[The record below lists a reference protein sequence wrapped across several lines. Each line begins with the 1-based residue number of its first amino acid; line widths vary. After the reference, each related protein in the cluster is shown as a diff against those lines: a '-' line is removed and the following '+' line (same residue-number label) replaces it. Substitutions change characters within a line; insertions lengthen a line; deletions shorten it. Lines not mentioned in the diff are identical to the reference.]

1 MSEGVRVDLRQLTC
15 FERVAEL
22 GSMSRAAE
30 ALHLVQPAISQ
41 QIATLER
48 EVGLRLFH
56 RGPRGVRLTEAGE
69 ALLPYARRV
78 LTEVERAGQVLGGLR
93 ELRGGRVALGITPSA
108 VIWLLPELLERY
120 RGQHP
125 LVQVQVQEDMT
136 DQLVEYLGDGRL
148 DLAVVSLPIDD
159 DGLVVRPILEE
170 RLALIVG
177 PEHRLAGTE
186 SADLAELADEPWILP
201 YRRHGVRALVEAA
214 CAEAGFRLRIAVEL
228 SGLGPIKMLVQ
239 RGLGLSVLPPAVV
252 ANEVRLGQLHAVT
265 INRPSLVRTVGLAR
279 RRNEHPTPAAGAMES
294 TIVHVAGRA
303 CHWD

>member
-1 MSEGVRVDLRQLTC
+1 MDLRQLTC

-41 QIATLER
+41 QIALLER

-125 LVQVQVQEDMT
+125 MVQVQVQEDMT

-148 DLAVVSLPIDD
+148 DLAVVSLPVDD
-159 DGLVVRPILEE
+159 
-170 RLALIVG
+170 
-177 PEHRLAGTE
+177 
-186 SADLAELADEPWILP
+186 
-201 YRRHGVRALVEAA
+201 EAWW
-214 CAEAGFRLRIAVEL
+214 
-228 SGLGPIKMLVQ
+228 SGRSWRSGW
-239 RGLGLSVLPPAVV
+239 R
-252 ANEVRLGQLHAVT
+252 
-265 INRPSLVRTVGLAR
+265 
-279 RRNEHPTPAAGAMES
+279 
-294 TIVHVAGRA
+294 
-303 CHWD
+303 

>member
-1 MSEGVRVDLRQLTC
+1 MLSSDCISLRSGRGAAMDLRQLTC

-30 ALHLVQPAISQ
+30 ALHLVQPAVSQ
-41 QIATLER
+41 QIALLER
-48 EVGLRLFH
+48 QVGLRLFH

-69 ALLPYARRV
+69 ALLPSARRV
-78 LTEVERAGQVLGGLR
+78 LAEVERAGQVLGGLR

-125 LVQVQVQEDMT
+125 MVQVQVQEDMT

-177 PEHRLAGTE
+177 PDHRLAG
-186 SADLAELADEPWILP
+186 A
-201 YRRHGVRALVEAA
+201 
-214 CAEAGFRLRIAVEL
+214 
-228 SGLGPIKMLVQ
+228 
-239 RGLGLSVLPPAVV
+239 
-252 ANEVRLGQLHAVT
+252 
-265 INRPSLVRTVGLAR
+265 
-279 RRNEHPTPAAGAMES
+279 
-294 TIVHVAGRA
+294 
-303 CHWD
+303 

>member
-1 MSEGVRVDLRQLTC
+1 MDLRQLTC

-41 QIATLER
+41 QIALLER
-48 EVGLRLFH
+48 QVGLRLFH

-108 VIWLLPELLERY
+108 VIWLLPDLLERY

-125 LVQVQVQEDMT
+125 MVQVQVQEDMT

-148 DLAVVSLPIDD
+148 DLAVVS
-159 DGLVVRPILEE
+159 
-170 RLALIVG
+170 
-177 PEHRLAGTE
+177 
-186 SADLAELADEPWILP
+186 DEPWILP

-214 CAEAGFRLRIAVEL
+214 CAEAGFQLRVAVEL
-228 SGLGPIKMLVQ
+228 SGLGPIKLLVQ
-239 RGLGLSVLPPAVV
+239 RGVGLSVLPPAVV

-265 INRPSLVRTVGLAR
+265 IDRRALGRTVGLAR
-279 RRNEHPTPAAGAMES
+279 RRNEHPTPAAAEMEKA
-294 TIVHVAGRA
+294 IVQVA
-303 CHWD
+303 

>member
-1 MSEGVRVDLRQLTC
+1 VDLRQLTC

-125 LVQVQVQEDMT
+125 MVQVQVQEDMT

-148 DLAVVSLPIDD
+148 DLAVVSLPVEDE
-159 DGLVVRPILEE
+159 GLVVRPILEE

-186 SADLAELADEPWILP
+186 SVNLADLADEPWILP
-201 YRRHGVRALVEAA
+201 
-214 CAEAGFRLRIAVEL
+214 
-228 SGLGPIKMLVQ
+228 
-239 RGLGLSVLPPAVV
+239 
-252 ANEVRLGQLHAVT
+252 
-265 INRPSLVRTVGLAR
+265 
-279 RRNEHPTPAAGAMES
+279 
-294 TIVHVAGRA
+294 
-303 CHWD
+303 

>member
-1 MSEGVRVDLRQLTC
+1 MDLRQLTC

-78 LTEVERAGQVLGGLR
+78 LTEVERASQVLGGLR

-108 VIWLLPELLERY
+108 VIWLLPALLERY

-125 LVQVQVQEDMT
+125 LVHVQVLEDMT

-148 DLAVVSLPIDD
+148 DLAVVSLPVDD
-159 DGLVVRPILEE
+159 EGLLVRPILEE
-170 RLALIVG
+170 RLALVVG
-177 PEHRLAGTE
+177 PSHRLAGARE
-186 SADLAELADEPWILP
+186 VNLADLADEPWILP

-214 CAEAGFRLRIAVEL
+214 CARAGFQLRVAVEL
-228 SGLGPIKMLVQ
+228 SGLGPIKLLVQ

-252 ANEVRLGQLHAVT
+252 ENEVRLGQLHA
-265 INRPSLVRTVGLAR
+265 IPIAQPALVREVGLAR
-279 RRNEHPTPAAGAMES
+279 RRNEHPTPAAAAMEKA
-294 TIVHVAGRA
+294 ILQVAA
-303 CHWD
+303 AEPHP